1 MLSVYFLSRFAYNTV
16 AQVDEDKTDMV
27 FICSQEKTDNDNT
40 ACSTTY
46 IAQNRG
52 GGGEGV
58 TTETLLLNH
67 ALFLS
72 LFLPFSVHF
81 FFLLHLSFSSHF
93 SSLPSFCSLHSLLS
107 VTGWKQKRDKETPKP
122 IQGVVVE
129 HPGRLVIDMFVS

>member
-81 FFLLHLSFSSHF
+81 FFFTTPLFFFSFFFFTQLL
-93 SSLPSFCSLHSLLS
+93 LPPFPLISDRL
-107 VTGWKQKRDKETPKP
+107 ET
-122 IQGVVVE
+122 E
-129 HPGRLVIDMFVS
+129 AR